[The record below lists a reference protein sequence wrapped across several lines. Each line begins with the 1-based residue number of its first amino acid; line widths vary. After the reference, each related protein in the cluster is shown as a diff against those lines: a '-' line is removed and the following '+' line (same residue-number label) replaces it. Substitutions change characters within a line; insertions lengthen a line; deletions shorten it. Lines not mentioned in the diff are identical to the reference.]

1 MSQAQINTTGATIYI
16 TLKSYL
22 SNLEEQERLLPSE
35 VRRRVPSFAD
45 LAIDIGVTR
54 AAISYIASGDIKQL
68 NLEIAG
74 KIIAA
79 MRGRGF
85 HMELTDLLGY
95 RPPTIVGNTTSPAL
109 PQEQ

>member
-1 MSQAQINTTGATIYI
+1 MSKKIVNTDGATMYV

-22 SNLEEQERLLPSE
+22 SNLEEQERLRPRE
-35 VRRRVPSFAD
+35 VRRHVPNFAE

-54 AAISYIASGDIKQL
+54 AAVSYIASGDIKQL

-85 HMELTDLLGY
+85 QMEVSDFLAY
-95 RPPTIVGNTTSPAL
+95 RSP
-109 PQEQ
+109 EKIET